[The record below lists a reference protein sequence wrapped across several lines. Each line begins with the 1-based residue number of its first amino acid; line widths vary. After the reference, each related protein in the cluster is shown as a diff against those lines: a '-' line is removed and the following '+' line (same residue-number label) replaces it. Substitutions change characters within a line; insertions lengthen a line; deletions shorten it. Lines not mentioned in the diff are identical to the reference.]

1 MDRHE
6 SKAEEERNGWG
17 RVKTYQ
23 PGRLLMK
30 NVRFLGKLTD
40 QTFFLKNGNISIGK
54 YSWPS
59 LRRGF
64 ILYDNTYMPFNMN
77 IPLQTYLEKTC
88 SCNHS

>member
-30 NVRFLGKLTD
+30 NVQFLGMLIA
-40 QTFFLKNGNISIGK
+40 QTFLDALASLDLKLSV
-54 YSWPS
+54 S
-59 LRRGF
+59 
-64 ILYDNTYMPFNMN
+64 
-77 IPLQTYLEKTC
+77 Q
-88 SCNHS
+88 